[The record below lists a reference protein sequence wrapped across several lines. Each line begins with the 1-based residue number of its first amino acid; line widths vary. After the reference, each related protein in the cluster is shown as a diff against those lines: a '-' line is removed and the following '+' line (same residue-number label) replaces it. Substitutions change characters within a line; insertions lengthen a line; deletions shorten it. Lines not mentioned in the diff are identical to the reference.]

1 MTNIAQIATST
12 TVEPV
17 QAKPQ
22 PIRYD
27 WMDEVDYEMP
37 EIPAREKD
45 RPTGARL
52 EGRFENWGSD

>member
-1 MTNIAQIATST
+1 MTSIAQIATS

-27 WMDEVDYEMP
+27 WVDELDEMP
-37 EIPAREKD
+37 VIPAREKD
-45 RPTGARL
+45 RPTAARL

>member
-12 TVEPV
+12 IETV

-22 PIRYD
+22 AGRID
-27 WMDEVDYEMP
+27 WMDELDELP
-37 EIPAREKD
+37 ETPAREKD
-45 RPTGARL
+45 PPAVVRL

>member
-12 TVEPV
+12 VEPV

-22 PIRYD
+22 AIRYD
-27 WMDEVDYEMP
+27 WMDEIDEVP
-37 EIPAREKD
+37 EIQVREKD
-45 RPTGARL
+45 LPTVRL

>member
-12 TVEPV
+12 VEPV

-22 PIRYD
+22 PSRYD
-27 WMDEVDYEMP
+27 WMDEIDEMP

-45 RPTGARL
+45 SPTSVRL